1 MKYYDL
7 INELCLT
14 AREAEKHFEETL
26 DFNAAYIS
34 ISAVDDYVA
43 EMIGCFVDGDI
54 EQYMDEGVFTEEAYQ
69 NTFTEVS
76 SKEKD
81 IRLTHWVTNGVE
93 IQRDVADDDYVE
105 GICNQVK
112 LLVELYIKT
121 EIAAKNAMGS
131 LV

>member
-7 INELCLT
+7 INELCWT
-14 AREAEKHFEETL
+14 AREAERHFEETL
-26 DFNAAYIS
+26 DFNTAYIS
-34 ISAVDDYVA
+34 ISAIDDYIA
-43 EMIGCFVDGDI
+43 EVIGCFVDGDV
-54 EQYMDEGVFTEEAYQ
+54 EQYMDEGIFTEEAYQ

-93 IQRDVADDDYVE
+93 MHSDVAGDDYVE
-105 GICNQVK
+105 SICNQVK

-121 EIAAKNAMGS
+121 EVIAKNAMGS